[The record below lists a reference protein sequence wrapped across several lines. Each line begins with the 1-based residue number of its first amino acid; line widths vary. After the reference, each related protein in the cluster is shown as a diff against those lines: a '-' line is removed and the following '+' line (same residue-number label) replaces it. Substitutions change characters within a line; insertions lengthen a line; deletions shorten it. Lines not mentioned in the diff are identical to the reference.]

1 MDDKI
6 NVTFPQSRPVLVV
19 LWQTTGRAINQ
30 YKHDCCR
37 GNQLQQVAGIWF
49 VYSCQEPIDIRLCRI
64 FYCRFIIYTI
74 YCLICLF
81 GDVRNATS
89 PENHLKRRIWIIQA
103 NLRWFVSNETIKSAS
118 LLNRLQSFLL
128 DLLKSVWNGSRN
140 CLFFP
145 VVIYPSEIDSRM
157 RHLFGW
163 DVFCQ

>member
-49 VYSCQEPIDIRLCRI
+49 VYSCQEPIDTRLCRQ
-64 FYCRFIIYTI
+64 FIVWSVCSVTY
-74 YCLICLF
+74 
-81 GDVRNATS
+81 DVRNATS

-118 LLNRLQSFLL
+118 LQNRLQSFLL

-145 VVIYPSEIDSRM
+145 VVIYPSEIDSGM